1 MRDSP
6 TDGCMVPVESN
17 RFETICRN
25 YFNIPILKISGFF
38 KIPYGLSLD
47 FLGQPLLEWR
57 SQGMHYHLT
66 RASILG
72 VKSLQAVGF
81 LEYTIHRKWNLSL
94 RRAVIGMVHHCQLLH
109 TVNISLMQEDVVYE
123 S

>member
-6 TDGCMVPVESN
+6 TDGSMVPVESN

-25 YFNIPILKISGFF
+25 YFNIPILKISSFF

-94 RRAVIGMVHHCQLLH
+94 RRAVIGMVHNCHLLH
-109 TVNISLMQEDVVYE
+109 TVNIYLMQEDVVYE